1 MNGYLGFVMQFS
13 KLPEMLKGSCLYLG
27 ILLLCGHCVFMVNLE
42 MYKAIIIHVYQ
53 ILHFLAHFGKH
64 NNVGRDRDWTLV
76 VQVFISISF
85 NYVTC
90 EILIH
95 LVHN

>member
-1 MNGYLGFVMQFS
+1 MQFS
-13 KLPEMLKGSCLYLG
+13 ELPELLKGSCLYLG

-42 MYKAIIIHVYQ
+42 MYKAIIIYQ
-53 ILHFLAHFGKH
+53 IFAFLSKFCKH
-64 NNVGRDRDWTLV
+64 NNVERDRDWTIV
-76 VQVFISISF
+76 VQVFISVF
-85 NYVTC
+85 LNYVTC

>member
-1 MNGYLGFVMQFS
+1 MDMLVFNGIKEIQRCWKAV
-13 KLPEMLKGSCLYLG
+13 SCLYLG

-42 MYKAIIIHVYQ
+42 MYKAIIIYQ
-53 ILHFLAHFGKH
+53 ILHCFICIH
-64 NNVGRDRDWTLV
+64 NNVGRDRDLTIV
-76 VQVFISISF
+76 VQFISVSL

-95 LVHN
+95 LVDD